1 MPDHSVQKASDLAG
15 DERLIIERWLG
26 RALSGDET
34 ISISAYR
41 PHTLP
46 DSAKR
51 ETLRQSIIAQAREL
65 GSRSGDIP
73 DQEVDDLLREAFDDI
88 RNRRR

>member
-1 MPDHSVQKASDLAG
+1 MPDYSVQRASDLAG

-26 RALSGDET
+26 RALSDNET

-41 PHTLP
+41 PHTPP

-51 ETLRQSIIAQAREL
+51 ETLRQSIIAQAREV
-65 GSRSGDIP
+65 GSRAGDVR
-73 DQEVDDLLREAFDDI
+73 DQEIDELLNEAFDDI